1 MFIPQPG
8 ENYSQEQRVII
19 SLLNR
24 IERLTAQRNL
34 YRLKVRLNE
43 DLQIKIEL
51 LESEVLMLKDKLKY
65 EVLR

>member
-1 MFIPQPG
+1 MFIPAPG
-8 ENYSQEQRVII
+8 VEYTTEQKVII
-19 SLLNR
+19 NLMHR
-24 IERLTAQRNL
+24 IQRLTDQRNL

-51 LESEVLMLKDKLKY
+51 LEAEVLMLKDKLKY

>member
-8 ENYSQEQRVII
+8 VKYSDEQRVII

-43 DLQIKIEL
+43 ELQIKIEL
-51 LESEVLMLKDKLKY
+51 LESEVLMLNNKLKY

>member
-1 MFIPQPG
+1 MFIPEPG
-8 ENYSQEQRVII
+8 VEYTTEQKVII
-19 SLLNR
+19 SLMHR
-24 IERLTAQRNL
+24 IQRLTDQRNL

-51 LESEVLMLKDKLKY
+51 LEAEVLMLKDKLKY